1 MPKINSIYDY
11 LRWRGLNLL
20 IIWCLI
26 PLVSGVLCIIFA
38 GDRLNDLSPHLRV
51 ACLVTLLG
59 VMGGGPLTYL
69 VLMLRTACPRCRRAL
84 GSVAFL
90 RPDVIFLRGSSSRCP
105 HCGIDIFAPMDS
117 PANLK

>member
-11 LRWRGLNLL
+11 LRWRGLKLL
-20 IIWCLI
+20 MIWCFI
-26 PLVSGVLCIIFA
+26 PLVSSVTFITLA
-38 GDRLNDLSPHLRV
+38 GNRLNDLSPILRI
-51 ACLVTLLG
+51 ACLVILFG

-90 RPDVIFLRGSSSRCP
+90 RPNVILLRGSSSRCP
-105 HCGIDIFAPMDS
+105 HCGVDIFAPMES